1 MLIGGQKYIDAQDEL
16 SVEAWMKKNKM
27 PQRISEELFTA
38 MGKALDF
45 IDSDKLSMTVILTAM
60 NRFINETDGSKT
72 AFLDGNQPDRLCK
85 PMKEYIEGKNERNE
99 RRSSRHDAFKRDY
112 GG

>member
-1 MLIGGQKYIDAQDEL
+1 
-16 SVEAWMKKNKM
+16 M
-27 PQRISEELFTA
+27 PQRVSDELFTA
-38 MGKALDF
+38 MAKVLDL

-72 AFLDGNQPDRLCK
+72 APLDGNQPDRLCK
-85 PMKEYIEGKNERNE
+85 PMKEYIEGKNERGTKGVVLV
-99 RRSSRHDAFKRDY
+99 ATLKRDY